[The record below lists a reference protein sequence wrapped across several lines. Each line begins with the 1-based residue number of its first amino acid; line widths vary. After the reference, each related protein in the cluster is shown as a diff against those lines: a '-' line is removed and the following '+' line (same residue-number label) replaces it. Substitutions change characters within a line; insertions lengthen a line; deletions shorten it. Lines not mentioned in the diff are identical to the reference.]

1 MLEKCWSNFSAI
13 MIGGI
18 KKEKAKFTF
27 HIVMQIL
34 NNTDIEMVKCQT
46 RQTSNLKFNVMYI
59 FGFKILKIPKVYLDL
74 TKRAI
79 SVAL

>member
-1 MLEKCWSNFSAI
+1 MLGKCWSNFPAI
-13 MIGGI
+13 TIGGI

-34 NNTDIEMVKCQT
+34 NNTDIEMVKC
-46 RQTSNLKFNVMYI
+46 QTSNLKFNVMYI